1 MTVCVTQS
9 KTNRVV
15 STRFRAQNSS
25 LLLATVSAVSNLLV
39 GRSRSGTPSVHTEPP
54 RYSTVTT
61 RRGAELT
68 TTPEKSVC
76 VRTER
81 ALPEPSTTIDSF
93 LRVAK
98 LVFLVPECFARLSV
112 CVKTC
117 QEECF
122 LAVPSDSVESTKPPV
137 QVDLWRQQP
146 APKVNVQENNW
157 PLRTENTEIWGRETP
172 LWYFFGY
179 LEVSNTKTD
188 LRNVFFSKFWV

>member
-1 MTVCVTQS
+1 MCSPHRVTAQSCHKNVLGRVTLLFGQQLKQTHCLVTVCVTQS

-122 LAVPSDSVESTKPPV
+122 WRFPLTLLRAQN
-137 QVDLWRQQP
+137 QV
-146 APKVNVQENNW
+146 
-157 PLRTENTEIWGRETP
+157 
-172 LWYFFGY
+172 
-179 LEVSNTKTD
+179 
-188 LRNVFFSKFWV
+188 KFHLFRLTCGDNSQLQR